1 MAGLVRAA
9 AGALVAAVLIL
20 GAGTFRAVAEDDDNN
35 DNRSFDKKMMDDVM
49 VRLGLKPGPDIDYHE
64 RSPLVLPPK
73 IDLPPPQPNA
83 AAAAPNW
90 PVDPDIKR
98 RHEEANRR
106 RDFDE
111 ESKPLR
117 PAELNVGQR
126 VNSQTPGAN
135 QEQMDGKNRD
145 TGFTGSVW
153 NALTGKKE
161 EAKPFTSEP
170 PRSALTEPP
179 VGYQTPSPSQP
190 YAAKSESWVPKI
202 PTFFDFGTDQK

>member
-9 AGALVAAVLIL
+9 AGGLVAAVLIL
-20 GAGTFRAVAEDDDNN
+20 GAGTSCAVAEDDDNA
-35 DNRSFDKKMMDDVM
+35 DGRSFDKKMMDNFM
-49 VRLGLKPGPDIDYHE
+49 TKLGLKPGPDIDYHE

-98 RHEEANRR
+98 RREEANRR

-117 PAELNVGQR
+117 PSELNVGQR
-126 VNSQTPGAN
+126 VNSQAPGAN
-135 QEQMDGKNRD
+135 QEEMDGRNRSSGT
-145 TGFTGSVW
+145 TGGLWRS
-153 NALTGKKE
+153 LTGQKE

-179 VGYQTPSPSQP
+179 VGYQTPSPNQP

-202 PTFFDFGTDQK
+202 PTFFDFGTAEK